1 VSLRLDEI
9 PSGIECFVDANI
21 FIYHFSG
28 ISEECSKFLRRC
40 EEGDVVGVTAT
51 NVILEV
57 LHRLMMIEA
66 VRKGLITPPNVL
78 RKLQKSPTIVRELGD
93 YFSNVEKIPW
103 MGIRI
108 LSFSWETVKSSQAI
122 RARYGLMVN
131 DSIIVAIMKER
142 GIGALASNDDAFER
156 VEDISLYRPRDITLL
171 PPGL

>member
-1 VSLRLDEI
+1 MSLRLDEI
-9 PSGIECFVDANI
+9 PSGTECFVDANI

-28 ISEECSKFLRRC
+28 VSGECSKFLRRC
-40 EEGDVVGVTAT
+40 EEGDIVGVTAT
-51 NVILEV
+51 NVVLEV

-78 RKLQKSPTIVRELGD
+78 KKLQKSPAIVRELGD
-93 YFSNVEKIPW
+93 YFSNVEKISR

-131 DSIIVAIMKER
+131 DSIIVAVMNEK
-142 GIGALASNDDAFER
+142 GIGALASNDDAFEGI
-156 VEDISLYRPRDITLL
+156 EDISLYRPRDITLSSWA
-171 PPGL
+171 

>member
-1 VSLRLDEI
+1 MSLRLDEI